1 MIFLKKLNI
10 ELTYDAAILLLSI
23 YPKELKAVIQT
34 GICTSMFMA
43 VLFTIANV
51 EASQVSV
58 DGDKCINKMWHIH
71 IVEYYSAL
79 KRK

>member
-1 MIFLKKLNI
+1 MIFFKKLNI

-34 GICTSMFMA
+34 GICTPMFMA

-58 DGDKCINKMWHIH
+58 DGDKCTTKCGIFT
-71 IVEYYSAL
+71 
-79 KRK
+79 